1 MNNPEDDVTK
11 GDILI
16 VDDTL
21 ENLQVL
27 SSVLT
32 EQRYKVR
39 GVSSGPMALT
49 AARSASLDLIL
60 LDIKM
65 PDMDGYEVCRRL
77 KAEPGTREIPVI
89 FISALDEPLDKV
101 KAFEIGG
108 VDYITKPFQIEEVLA
123 RIETHLSIRNLQK
136 ELQEANEHLERRV
149 EERTQELRLR
159 LQELE
164 ARDKLLNGMDK

>member
-1 MNNPEDDVTK
+1 MMNSPEDDVTK

-49 AARSASLDLIL
+49 AARSAPLDLIL

-77 KAEPGTREIPVI
+77 KAEPGSREIPVI

-101 KAFEIGG
+101 KAFEVGG
-108 VDYITKPFQIEEVLA
+108 V
-123 RIETHLSIRNLQK
+123 
-136 ELQEANEHLERRV
+136 EANEHLERRV
-149 EERTQELRLR
+149 EERTQELSLR

>member
-1 MNNPEDDVTK
+1 MMNSPE
-11 GDILI
+11 
-16 VDDTL
+16 
-21 ENLQVL
+21 E
-27 SSVLT
+27 
-32 EQRYKVR
+32 VR

-49 AARSASLDLIL
+49 AARSAPLDLIL

-77 KAEPGTREIPVI
+77 KAEPGSREIPVI

-101 KAFEIGG
+101 KAFEVGG
-108 VDYITKPFQIEEVLA
+108 V
-123 RIETHLSIRNLQK
+123 
-136 ELQEANEHLERRV
+136 EANEHLERRV
-149 EERTQELRLR
+149 EERTQELSLR